1 VFVIELTDSPFVQEN
16 TRMDR
21 PIDIV
26 EVERVAG
33 CGIIVTFSDGTLA
46 SFASEE
52 LEALR
57 PYREPAEL
65 AESN

>member
-1 VFVIELTDSPFVQEN
+1 
-16 TRMDR
+16 MDR

-57 PYREPAEL
+57 PYREPVEL

>member
-1 VFVIELTDSPFVQEN
+1 
-16 TRMDR
+16 MDR

-26 EVERVAG
+26 EVERVEG

-46 SFASEE
+46 CFASEE

-57 PYREPAEL
+57 PYREPVEL